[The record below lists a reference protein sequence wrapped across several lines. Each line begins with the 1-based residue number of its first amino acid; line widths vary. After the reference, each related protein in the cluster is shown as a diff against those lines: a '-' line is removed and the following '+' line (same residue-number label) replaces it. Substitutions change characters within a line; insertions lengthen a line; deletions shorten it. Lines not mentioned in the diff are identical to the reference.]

1 MLSKLPSPMVKA
13 RQKKCGNCDCK
24 VDFWS
29 PCASCPKGKWSPQLC
44 EMTPSEIEIERAF
57 QQKHELPFPN
67 IREMALN
74 FATAVKSEI
83 KSKVGKENQLTLEE
97 IQKRYSICE
106 SCEYFHSAS
115 KRCRKCGCFLK
126 WKTAWKSQACPI
138 NKW

>member
-1 MLSKLPSPMVKA
+1 M
-13 RQKKCGNCDCK
+13 
-24 VDFWS
+24 
-29 PCASCPKGKWSPQLC
+29 C
-44 EMTPSEIEIERAF
+44 EFPPEEIETERAF
-57 QQKHELPFPN
+57 QQEHQLPFPS

-106 SCEYFHSAS
+106 SCEYFHAAS